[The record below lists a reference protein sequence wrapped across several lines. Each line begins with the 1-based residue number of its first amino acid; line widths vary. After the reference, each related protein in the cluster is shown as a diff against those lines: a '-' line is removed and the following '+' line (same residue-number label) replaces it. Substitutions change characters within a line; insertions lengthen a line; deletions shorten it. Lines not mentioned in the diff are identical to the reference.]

1 MRGSTSGSVGR
12 SSGSRPVARLAVCAL
27 LTALAISGPQAA
39 ADPAIDAGLAWLRGQ
54 QNQQGSWAGEP
65 RLAVRDTSEAL
76 RTLKSL
82 AAGDPAIA
90 GGTDALMGSA
100 APVTDFE
107 ARRLGALRLIVGA
120 GPVAPALAALAAR
133 QLPDGGWSFAE
144 GMEASSVVETAL
156 ALRTLAGSAT
166 LTGKAIAAGVARLA
180 AFSNGDGGYGQAE
193 GEPSDLATSAEV
205 LLAFSELSTVTNV
218 EAYKSA
224 VGGFLSANINPDGG
238 FPARPGLASDVTT
251 TALVLNALL
260 GSGLSLANVTPARD
274 YLRAAHAG
282 NGSWLDDPYTTALA
296 LAVVGAERADLIV
309 SGLQPVPATVA
320 QGTAVAVAV
329 QIKNGGLAPA
339 PASDVAL
346 FAGDPSSG
354 GTLLGTSPV
363 AALAVGGTASA
374 SFSVATAGLSG
385 AVVLHAVVDR
395 AGTIPEYSEL
405 NNRQLVVLQV
415 LPPGS
420 APPPSGNQPPIITS
434 IPQTTAVAGQAFTYQ
449 IEAVDPEGGALAY
462 GVIADSALGISVDPD
477 LGFVSFT
484 PAPATTLINAAL
496 TVRDPEGALTIQ
508 RLTVQII
515 VAGTKL
521 PPRFDSAPSTPAQP
535 GGLYSYTS
543 VVHDPDGGPVTVTL
557 AQRPAGMT
565 FDPATSTVSWTP
577 AGTDVGEHPVRL
589 VAVDDEGTATEQA
602 WLVVVSK
609 VDQGTNDL
617 AVLSVDAAAAIIDP
631 QTLTAT
637 GTLLVKI
644 ANQGGNALANVEV
657 SAAED
662 RNADLK
668 ITTSDNLLG
677 VVRWP
682 SLAAGATAVVAVP
695 LSGQA
700 LFRDNRLWGAVDLAG
715 DFVEGREDN
724 NDAPTGE
731 DARLATV
738 QGAFSPQIKLNWR
751 GANDAETNQILTAPM
766 VAYLDDDNG
775 DGHAGEGDVPSIL
788 FAAQLTTTVPSSVP
802 ARVRGVNGHTGAVT
816 FTSSQNVLANVTPLI
831 ADLDGNGTP
840 EIVTF
845 DTTGHVVALKRD
857 GSLFWQSPTIPLP
870 DATGGPAGLAAA
882 DLDGDGHPEI
892 IFGGRVLNADG
903 SLKCTALSTPFNPM
917 NVVVEDL
924 DLDGVPEFVVGNI
937 AYRANCSEYWNFPQ
951 LQSAQYFISSGQL
964 DSDPFPELVF
974 SIRGQATFVAE
985 HDGTKK
991 WTLTGSTNVWGS
1003 VTALGDVDGDGASEL
1018 VMVSGDRLRVVEPT
1032 GSERWS
1038 VAIQDV
1044 TGLSSAA
1051 TTADLDGD
1059 GRAEVIFS
1067 TFRDFYIFRG
1077 SDGFVLYH
1085 ADSSNGTAWEY
1096 PTIADVDADGR
1107 LDIVTVLS
1115 YGSLGGRNTRDF
1127 TGIRVY
1133 SDPRWAA
1140 GRSLWNQHQ
1149 YGISNIKCD
1158 QTVPKKIRP
1167 AWQLTAGSLLAG
1179 GEVPRALREELGCQH
1194 GPSDLTASFL
1204 RVDRARCPAEIDYVV
1219 RVGNGGSLTVPAGAE
1234 VAWRSATGT
1243 GPLTPLATV
1252 ATTKALGPGEYQDVR
1267 VTVTTPPAGAQ
1278 AVLVEIDPQGLL
1290 TDGRPGN
1297 NSHGFNPALCDVSNR
1312 SPVFDSTPIVA
1323 ATVGRPYAYI
1333 PVASDPDAD
1342 LVRFT
1347 LTTAPA
1353 GMVLDAAGVVRWTAT
1368 AAQLGPH
1375 AVVLEGSDGH
1385 GGTAV
1390 QSFVVVVSAAL
1401 PDEPPAIPVPA
1412 LRLTLVADA
1421 ASYAPNAS
1429 ALLTA
1434 VVSNDQATGRSGQL
1448 SIEVLDPNRAK
1459 VATVLDAQSVLIA
1472 TSASQTSNALF
1483 AVGLHPPGVYTAR
1496 AFYRES
1502 DGETSAE
1509 TTFTIVGAAGLT
1521 GTLITDRRAYGPSDD
1536 VTLTRTL
1543 RNTAPSGGLDGLETT
1558 VEVLDAQG
1566 TLLFA
1571 SNEAALT
1578 LGAGAVSL
1586 SSTQWPVNNRTPGTY
1601 RGRLTVRRAG
1611 QVLLT
1616 TEASFEIRAAG
1627 ELRGSLQ
1634 AVPTSL
1640 ESGAPLT
1647 LTAALQ
1653 NAGNAGVSLATTFAL
1668 SDAASLVVRSQQAGT
1683 TTLGPG
1689 ESHDVVAGLATAG
1702 LAPGAYLATFEGRS
1716 GGSRLIAL
1724 AVTVTI
1730 VANQPPVVV
1739 LQAPACTADAVTP
1752 VITISDASPVTVTKV
1767 LDGQP
1772 YLGGAVTAEGNHALV
1787 VTAVDAGGAS
1797 TTKSLSFIV
1806 DRTAPVLSVS
1816 GVNDGAFYAGAV
1828 TPSITA
1834 SDANLVSLSATL
1846 DGDVYQ
1852 SDVPIATE
1860 GPHALAV
1867 GALDCAGNLAHFDPH
1882 FVIDLTAPQI
1892 TIAAPAC
1899 SATPVTPQ
1907 ITVVEVN
1914 PAADVRLLDGQT
1926 YPGGPVAAAGNHTL
1940 NVTVTDRASH
1950 VTAQSASFI
1959 IDTTAPTISVTGVSN
1974 GGHYTTSVTPVF
1986 SASDPN
1992 LTSTTALLNGATF
2005 VSGTTITAAGA
2016 YVLAVTARDCAGNQ
2030 ASASVSFDV
2039 TSAPTT
2045 GGELSHELS
2054 ARARVLIGS
2063 ECAGCPPAPALLRT
2077 TLESAGI
2084 FYEQAATRA
2093 DWQAKLR
2100 SGRFNVVVLYQ
2111 PAPSEAGTAFREL
2124 NEAVWMG
2131 DALVFIKNHPDAMPS
2146 LREALGADFGGNQ
2159 PHASS
2164 VTLLAPLRPA
2174 SLPLSGGAV
2183 TLQLQGATGIGRSGG
2198 PTGPIIAS
2206 SNGRGLGKA
2215 ITLAWDTETSASGE
2229 LYLSA
2234 LEAAA
2239 PAAGAPLLPGGIA
2252 DVKVTARNTGPS
2264 TATFSITHTLGAG
2277 LSTGE
2282 PLSRTLDIT
2291 AGASQSFFLPLRLGL
2306 GTGPF
2311 SLTGTLAAG
2320 GQQLDTDVFTFT
2332 VPRTRS
2338 DLGSDVEAALNALML
2353 TGSQAALR
2361 SQAVSQVQAAAGAAT
2376 PVAAIGNVLVAI
2388 DKVRGITAVD
2398 VTAIRIDLARL
2409 LRSYQVVVLP

>member
-1 MRGSTSGSVGR
+1 MSGSTSGARAR
-12 SSGSRPVARLAVCAL
+12 SSRSHHVARPAICAL
-27 LTALAISGPQAA
+27 LTALALSGPHAA
-39 ADPAIDAGLAWLRGQ
+39 ADPTIDAGLAWLRGQ
-54 QNQQGSWAGEP
+54 QNQQGSWAGES
-65 RLAVRDTSEAL
+65 RLAVRDTSEVL

-82 AAGDPAIA
+82 VVDDPAIA
-90 GGTDALMGSA
+90 RGADALMGGV

-107 ARRLGALRLIVGA
+107 ARRLGVLRVVLGA

-133 QLPDGGWSFAE
+133 QLADGGWSFAE
-144 GMEASSVVETAL
+144 GSEASSVVETAL
-156 ALRTLAGSAT
+156 ALRGLAGSTA
-166 LTGKAIAAGVARLA
+166 LSGKAISAGVTRLA
-180 AFSNGDGGYGQAE
+180 AFSNADGGYAHTR
-193 GEPSDLATSAEV
+193 GEPSDLATSAEA
-205 LLAFSELSTVTNV
+205 LLAFNELSTVTNV

-224 VGGFLSANINPDGG
+224 VGGFLSAHINPDGG

-296 LAVVGAERADLIV
+296 LAVVGAERADLMV
-309 SGLQPVPATVA
+309 SGLQPVPATVP
-320 QGTAVAVAV
+320 QGTAVTVAV
-329 QIKNGGLAPA
+329 LIKNGGLAPS
-339 PASDVAL
+339 PSSEVAL

-354 GTLLGTSPV
+354 GTLLGTATAP
-363 AALAVGGTASA
+363 ALAVGGTAST

-405 NNRQLVVLQV
+405 NNRQIVVLQV

-449 IEAVDPEGGALAY
+449 IEAVDPEGGALEY

-477 LGFVSFT
+477 LGFVTFT

-508 RLTVQII
+508 RLTVQVI
-515 VAGTKL
+515 VPGTKL
-521 PPRFDSAPSTPAQP
+521 PPRFDSAPTTPAQP
-535 GGLYSYTS
+535 AGLYSYTA

-557 AQRPAGMT
+557 AQRPAGMN
-565 FDPATSTVSWTP
+565 FDPATATVSWTP

-617 AVLSVDAAAAIIDP
+617 AVLSVDAATAIIDP
-631 QTLTAT
+631 QTLAAT

-644 ANQGGNALANVEV
+644 ANQGGTALSNVEV

-668 ITTSDNLLG
+668 ITRSDNLLG
-677 VVRWP
+677 AVRWP
-682 SLAAGATAVVAVP
+682 SLAAGATVVVAVP

-700 LFRDNRLWGAVDLAG
+700 LFRDNRLWGVVDLAG
-715 DFVEGREDN
+715 DFPEGREDN

-738 QGAFSPQIKLNWR
+738 QGAFAPQIKLNWR
-751 GANDAETNQILTAPM
+751 GASDAETNQIQSAPM

-788 FAAQLTTTVPSSVP
+788 FASQLTTTMPSTVP
-802 ARVRGVNGHTGAVT
+802 ARVRGLNGRTGAVT
-816 FTSSQNVLANVTPLI
+816 FSSSQNVLAGVSPLI

-840 EIVTF
+840 EIVTL

-857 GSLFWQSPTIPLP
+857 GSLFWQSASIPLP
-870 DATGGPAGLAAA
+870 DAVGGPAGLAAA

-903 SLKCTALSTPFNPM
+903 SLKCAALTTPFNPM

-937 AYRANCSEYWNFPQ
+937 AYRANCAEYWNFQQ
-951 LQSAQYFISSGQL
+951 LQSAQYFIASGQL
-964 DSDPFPELVF
+964 DADPFPELVF

-1038 VAIQDV
+1038 VALQDV

-1077 SDGFVLYH
+1077 SDGFVLYR

-1096 PTIADVDADGR
+1096 PTVADVDADGR

-1115 YGSLGGRNTRDF
+1115 FGSLGGRNTRDF

-1133 SDPRWAA
+1133 ADPRWAA

-1149 YGISNIKCD
+1149 YGISNINCD
-1158 QTVPKKIRP
+1158 QTVPRKVRP
-1167 AWQLTAGSLLAG
+1167 TWQVTAGSLLAG
-1179 GEVPRALREELGCQH
+1179 GEVPRALREQLGCQH

-1204 RVDRARCPAEIDYVV
+1204 RVDRARCPAEIDYLV
-1219 RVGNGGSLTVPAGAE
+1219 RVGNGGSLTVPAGAA
-1234 VAWRSATGT
+1234 VGWRSATGT
-1243 GPLTPLATV
+1243 GPLVPLATV
-1252 ATTKALGPGEYQDVR
+1252 TTTRALAPGEYEDVR
-1267 VTVTTPPAGAQ
+1267 VTVTSPPAGPQSVVA
-1278 AVLVEIDPQGLL
+1278 EIDPQALL
-1290 TDGRPGN
+1290 ADGRPGN

-1312 SPVFDSTPIVA
+1312 APLFDSTPVVA
-1323 ATVGRPYAYI
+1323 ATVGRPYAYL

-1353 GMVLDAAGVVRWTAT
+1353 AMALDAAGVVRWTPSAG
-1368 AAQLGPH
+1368 QLGPH
-1375 AVVLEGSDGH
+1375 AVVLQGSDGH

-1390 QSFVVVVSAAL
+1390 QSFIVVVSAAL
-1401 PDEPPAIPVPA
+1401 PDEPPATPVPA

-1434 VVSNDQATGRSGQL
+1434 VVSNDQGTGRTGQL
-1448 SIEVLDPNRAK
+1448 SIEVLDANRAR
-1459 VATVLDAQSVLIA
+1459 VATILDAQPVLVA
-1472 TSASQTSNALF
+1472 TSASQTANALF
-1483 AVGLHPPGVYTAR
+1483 AVGLHPPGIYTAR
-1496 AFYRES
+1496 AFYREL

-1509 TTFTIVGAAGLT
+1509 TTFAVVGAAGLT
-1521 GTLITDRRAYGPSDD
+1521 GILITDRRAYGPSDD

-1543 RNTAPSGGLDGLETT
+1543 RNTAPSGGLDGLEAS

-1566 TLLFA
+1566 QLLFA
-1571 SNEAALT
+1571 ANEAPLT

-1586 SSTQWPVNNRTPGTY
+1586 TSTQWPVNGRAPGAY
-1601 RGRLTVRRAG
+1601 RGRLTARRAG

-1616 TEASFEIRAAG
+1616 TETSFEIRAAG

-1634 AVPTSL
+1634 AVPLSL
-1640 ESGAPLT
+1640 ESGATLN

-1668 SDAASLVVRSQQAGT
+1668 SDAASLTVHREQTGT
-1683 TTLGPG
+1683 ITLAPTEGR
-1689 ESHDVVAGLATAG
+1689 DVVASMATAG
-1702 LAPGAYLATFEGRS
+1702 LAPGTYLATFEGSS
-1716 GGSRLIAL
+1716 GGIRLIAL
-1724 AVTVTI
+1724 AVTVTV

-1739 LQAPACTADAVTP
+1739 VQVPSCTADPVTP
-1752 VITISDASPVTVTKV
+1752 VITISDASPVTVTKS

-1772 YLGGAVTAEGNHALV
+1772 YTAGPVTAEGSHILV

-1797 TTKSLSFIV
+1797 TTKSVSFIV
-1806 DRTAPVLSVS
+1806 DRTAPALSVS
-1816 GVNDGAFYAGAV
+1816 GVNDAAFYAGPVAATISV
-1828 TPSITA
+1828 
-1834 SDANLVSLSATL
+1834 SDANLVSFSATL
-1846 DGDVYQ
+1846 DGEVYQ
-1852 SDVPIATE
+1852 SEAPIATE
-1860 GPHALAV
+1860 GAHLLAV
-1867 GALDCAGNLAHFDPH
+1867 SAIDCAGNLAHFDPQ
-1882 FVIDLTAPQI
+1882 FVLDLTAPQI
-1892 TIAAPAC
+1892 AIVAPAC

-1907 ITVVEVN
+1907 ITVVEAN
-1914 PAADVRLLDGQT
+1914 PAQDVRLLDGQT
-1926 YPGGPVAAAGNHTL
+1926 YAGGPVAAAGNHTL
-1940 NVTVTDRASH
+1940 SVTVTDRASH
-1950 VTAQSASFI
+1950 VTAQSAGFI
-1959 IDTTAPTISVTGVSN
+1959 VDTTAPTINVTGVTN

-1986 SASDPN
+1986 AASEPN
-1992 LTSTTALLNGATF
+1992 LTSLTAQLNGAAF
-2005 VSGTTITAAGA
+2005 VSGTAITAPGA
-2016 YVLAVTARDCAGNQ
+2016 YVLVVTARDCAGNQ
-2030 ASASVSFDV
+2030 TSTSVSFEV
-2039 TSAPTT
+2039 ATSPTT
-2045 GGELSHELS
+2045 GGELSHELGG
-2054 ARARVLIGS
+2054 RARVLIGS
-2063 ECAGCPPAPALLRT
+2063 ECVGCPPAPSLLRT
-2077 TLESAGI
+2077 TLESAGV
-2084 FYEQAATRA
+2084 FYEQAATRNE
-2093 DWQAKLR
+2093 WQAKLR
-2100 SGRFNVVVLYQ
+2100 SGRFNVVVLYR
-2111 PAPSEAGTAFREL
+2111 PAPSESGTAFKEL

-2131 DALVFIKNHPDAMPS
+2131 DALIFIKNQSDAMPN
-2146 LREALGADFGGNQ
+2146 LREALGADFGGGQ

-2164 VTLLAPLRPA
+2164 VTLTTPLRPV

-2198 PTGPIIAS
+2198 PTGPVIAT

-2239 PAAGAPLLPGGIA
+2239 PAADAPLLAGGIA

-2264 TATFSITHTLGAG
+2264 MASFLIAHTLGTG
-2277 LSTGE
+2277 LSTSE
-2282 PLSRTLDIT
+2282 PSSRTLNIS
-2291 AGASQSFFLPLRLGL
+2291 AGGNQSFFLPLRLGSSP
-2306 GTGPF
+2306 GPF
-2311 SLTGTLAAG
+2311 SLTGTLAVG
-2320 GQQLDTDVFTFT
+2320 GQQLDTDVFTFN

-2338 DLGSDVEAALNALML
+2338 AIGADLEAALNALTL

-2361 SQAVSQVQAAAGAAT
+2361 SQAVGQVQAAAAAAT
-2376 PVAAIGNVLVAI
+2376 PTAAIGNVLTAI

-2409 LRSYQVVVLP
+2409 LRSYQVAVLP